1 MSTEAAT
8 NPSPRSEKS
17 VSVQHPLSA
26 LSASELR
33 NAAAIIKASW
43 PAHTDLHFKVVTLQE
58 PPKAEVLK
66 YLEAE
71 HSGKPVPSISR
82 KAFVNYYIRNTS
94 KFHEAVVDLTSGR
107 VDSNILL
114 GPFVHANG
122 DGDEIVEIEKL
133 VLADEKVQAEIAKL
147 ELPKGTVVIS
157 DPWIYGSDGVGD
169 EDRLY
174 QCFLYLRDPM
184 NSSEADSNHY
194 AMPLPISPVVST
206 ESMRVIRV
214 DLLPTGADN
223 TIKPVEKYK
232 IQPPNEYIPEAQT
245 LRTDLKPLNVVQPEG
260 ASFQVEQQGTSSVIS
275 WQKWNFRVG
284 FNQREGMVLYDV
296 RYDNRSLFYRLS
308 LSDMNIPYAD
318 PRHPFHKKSAFD
330 LGDVGA
336 GIMANNLKLGCDCLG
351 SIYYLSAVLADNK
364 GDVVEMPNVVCV
376 HEQDAGIGFKHTN
389 YRTGRAVVARNR
401 ELVLQSIITVSN
413 YEYILAFIFN
423 QAGEIDYEI
432 RATGILSTQPIDE
445 GVEVPFG
452 TVVHPGVLAV
462 HHQHIF
468 SLRVDPMLDGYDNR
482 LVYDEAFA
490 MPCSDFNPHGTGYY
504 VQETVV
510 EKSGGY
516 DIAYENNRTFKIQN
530 PNVRNPINGKPVAYK
545 IQAPPF
551 QKILSDKDSFNY
563 KRAEFSDHNIY
574 VVKHKDGELYAGGLY
589 TNQSRGGSGVR
600 SWAERNENVKDTDF
614 VVYIQAG
621 INHVPRIEDFPVMP
635 CEIIKIH
642 MKPVNFF
649 DKNPALDVP
658 PSEQAFNKSSL
669 LSEQHQQ
676 PSVTATIGEDGGTEE
691 LIIETLGRV
700 GQVLNFRLVYDKE
713 TGRPKGFGF
722 AEFADADAAASAV
735 RNLNDYDLMGRK
747 LRVDWSN
754 ESGSGDNA
762 PSNRDQNAQ
771 PTMGMNGQQPA
782 APAPAQPSST
792 LGPLPPGVEL
802 PPNLTCPDAI
812 SRTLSTLP
820 PDQLLD
826 ILSQMKGLVMTDP
839 AKATELLRQAPQL
852 AYAIF
857 QSLLLLQLVD
867 PQILTSLVE
876 TSAAPAPVAQA
887 PPVQQ
892 VQQPPPQVAR
902 PPVNYPGYP
911 PQVAPTPP
919 VPQPYA
925 QPPQQPQAPPTDQQA
940 LYAQVMA
947 LSQQQIDQLQPEYRA
962 QILQIR
968 QMLMAGGRP

>member
-8 NPSPRSEKS
+8 DPSPQSEKS
-17 VSVQHPLSA
+17 VSAQHPLSA
-26 LSASELR
+26 LSAPELR

-133 VLADEKVQAEIAKL
+133 VLTDEKVQAEIAKL
-147 ELPKGTVVIS
+147 ELPEGTVVIS

-223 TIKPVEKYK
+223 TIKSVEKYK

-245 LRTDLKPLNVVQPEG
+245 LRTDLKPLNVIQPEG

-308 LSDMNIPYAD
+308 LSDMNIP
-318 PRHPFHKKSAFD
+318 
-330 LGDVGA
+330 
-336 GIMANNLKLGCDCLG
+336 
-351 SIYYLSAVLADNK
+351 ADNK
-364 GDVVEMPNVVCV
+364 GGVVEMPNVVCV

-490 MPCSDFNPHGTGYY
+490 MPRSDFNPHGTGYY

-530 PNVRNPINGKPVAYK
+530 PNVRNPVNGKPVAYK

-676 PSVTATIGEDGGTEE
+676 PSVTAAIGEDG
-691 LIIETLGRV
+691 
-700 GQVLNFRLVYDKE
+700 Q
-713 TGRPKGFGF
+713 
-722 AEFADADAAASAV
+722 
-735 RNLNDYDLMGRK
+735 
-747 LRVDWSN
+747 
-754 ESGSGDNA
+754 
-762 PSNRDQNAQ
+762 
-771 PTMGMNGQQPA
+771 
-782 APAPAQPSST
+782 
-792 LGPLPPGVEL
+792 
-802 PPNLTCPDAI
+802 CC
-812 SRTLSTLP
+812 
-820 PDQLLD
+820 
-826 ILSQMKGLVMTDP
+826 
-839 AKATELLRQAPQL
+839 
-852 AYAIF
+852 
-857 QSLLLLQLVD
+857 
-867 PQILTSLVE
+867 
-876 TSAAPAPVAQA
+876 
-887 PPVQQ
+887 
-892 VQQPPPQVAR
+892 
-902 PPVNYPGYP
+902 
-911 PQVAPTPP
+911 APTT
-919 VPQPYA
+919 A
-925 QPPQQPQAPPTDQQA
+925 K
-940 LYAQVMA
+940 L
-947 LSQQQIDQLQPEYRA
+947 
-962 QILQIR
+962 
-968 QMLMAGGRP
+968 